1 MTAPWIAFWT
11 ASVVGTI
18 VGIVY
23 ITLAVQAFFRV
34 RKDVL
39 ALAASGETADLE
51 VDTLDANDAGSF
63 SWKALGAV
71 AVSTSVIAL
80 LGVSPVFWYI
90 PAILAVGSAVAV
102 IFAFLIDAKSTART
116 IETTGQ

>member
-1 MTAPWIAFWT
+1 MTAFWIAVVVG
-11 ASVVGTI
+11 SVVS
-18 VGIVY
+18 VVY
-23 ITLAVQAFFRV
+23 VTLGVQAFFRV
-34 RKDVL
+34 RTDVL

-51 VDTLDANDAGSF
+51 TDALEANDAGAF

-71 AVSTSVIAL
+71 VTSTSVIAL

-102 IFAFLIDAKSTART
+102 ITAFLIDARSA
-116 IETTGQ
+116 Q